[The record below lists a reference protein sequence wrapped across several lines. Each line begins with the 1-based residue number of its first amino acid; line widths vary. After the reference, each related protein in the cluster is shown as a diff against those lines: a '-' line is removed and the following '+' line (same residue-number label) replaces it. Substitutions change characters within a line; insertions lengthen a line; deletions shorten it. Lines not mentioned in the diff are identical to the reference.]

1 MKFVLLEKGKDTLKV
16 QVEDLDETLFY
27 PLINELQND
36 EAIAEARYYLGHPTL
51 EKPVISV
58 KVKTGKPQA
67 ALKRALKA
75 LSNQFKEAREQFEK
89 EMKE

>member
-16 QVEDLDETLFY
+16 QVEDIDETLFY

-36 EAIAEARYYLGHPTL
+36 EGIAEVRYYLGHPQL
-51 EKPVISV
+51 EKPVIDVRV
-58 KVKTGKPQA
+58 KSGKPQA

-75 LSNQFKEAREQFEK
+75 LSNQFKDARELFEK
-89 EMKE
+89 ELN